1 MVPENLFYSS
11 AVKLKLNEAI
21 SLNLRGQLQIPF
33 TEFLWILRHNVWTE
47 IKAMTSCKERHREQV
62 RRRTEQTF

>member
-1 MVPENLFYSS
+1 MARKFSVSKFKLVLKKMKNIAIIKMFFPLMVPENLFYSS

-33 TEFLWILRHNVWTE
+33 TEFL
-47 IKAMTSCKERHREQV
+47 
-62 RRRTEQTF
+62 

>member
-11 AVKLKLNEAI
+11 AVKLKLYEAI

-33 TEFLWILRHNVWTE
+33 TEFL
-47 IKAMTSCKERHREQV
+47 
-62 RRRTEQTF
+62 